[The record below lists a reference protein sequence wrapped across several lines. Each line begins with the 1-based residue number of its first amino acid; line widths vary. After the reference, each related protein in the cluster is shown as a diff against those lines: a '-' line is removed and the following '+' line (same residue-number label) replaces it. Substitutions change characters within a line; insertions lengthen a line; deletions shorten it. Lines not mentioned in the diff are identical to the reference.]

1 MRTRSESIRTPR
13 PFCGTRISAMKIA
26 ARLALAAGV
35 LLATGP
41 AQLIARTRPAA
52 TTVRKAAPGAKY
64 LERLSRELKGKNP
77 ATAYEQLSAFA
88 VQKSSRALAPRAAL
102 ALGYFDYSKG
112 HYPQAAKWL
121 ERAKEDALLRDYSL
135 YWSAENDLA
144 QNRGADAL
152 VELKQL
158 RQEFP
163 DSVMTDQALQAIGEA
178 ALASNQPGEA
188 VAALNDYSLTPQSPS
203 LLFLRAEAHEQA
215 GEKDQAAADYQA
227 IYLHF
232 PVSEQARESALKLSF
247 LASVPG
253 AQIPPIPVDERNAHA
268 AQLFNAKNCDEARN
282 EYAQILS
289 QLTGADNERAQLRIL
304 ECDPKLGSGPTAL
317 AALKLGDPD
326 VDAERFYAL
335 AQIYRSEQADAEM
348 AAAIEGAVS
357 RAPQSRWA
365 AQALMAAGNEYWVEL
380 DRDHAATYYKRLE
393 ENFPDLPD
401 ATPAQWRV
409 AWTSVLKRKP
419 DATDLL
425 TEHIRR
431 FPNSPFVPDALYWLG
446 RLAGE
451 AGNPAA
457 ARSYYEKLAERFPAS
472 YFAANAAI
480 RLRDLGNGANA
491 DPDVLALIPPPPP
504 APKLADAI
512 PEAAA
517 DRQARADALRS
528 IAFDASAELELRAGY
543 AATGEPRLLLEA
555 AQAAVDGGHVGAAIV
570 TVRLVY
576 PQLESRPFAQVP
588 RDVWLTSY
596 AMPFKSSIRQW
607 SAQAGVDPM
616 LVAGLIRQ
624 ESAFEENARSN
635 QGALGLMQLEPKTAR
650 LMARQAKIRYS
661 QARLFE
667 PDYNVR
673 LGTIYLA
680 NLRKQFGSVESA
692 LAAYNAGEDRVAEWT
707 EGQTYRE
714 PAEFVDS
721 IPFTETRE
729 YVEIVTRN
737 AGIYLKLYGAPNEP
751 RKASTRHKP

>member
-1 MRTRSESIRTPR
+1 
-13 PFCGTRISAMKIA
+13 MKTA
-26 ARLALAAGV
+26 ARLVLAAGV
-35 LLATGP
+35 LLLASQLPLSARTGP
-41 AQLIARTRPAA
+41 ATAA
-52 TTVRKAAPGAKY
+52 VRKAAPGTKY
-64 LERLSRELKGKNP
+64 LEQLSRELKGKNP
-77 ATAYEQLSAFA
+77 SPAYEQLSALA
-88 VQKSSRALAPRAAL
+88 IQKSSGALGQRAAL
-102 ALGYFDYSKG
+102 ALGYFDYSRG

-144 QNRGADAL
+144 QNRAAEAL
-152 VELKQL
+152 AELKQL

-163 DSVMTDQALQAIGEA
+163 DSVMTDQALQALGEA
-178 ALASNQPGEA
+178 ALASNQPAEA
-188 VAALNDYSLTPQSPS
+188 VAALNDDSLTAERPS

-215 GEKDQAAADYQA
+215 GEKDQAAADYQT
-227 IYLHF
+227 IYMHF
-232 PVSEQARESALKLSF
+232 PVSEQASEAALKLSF
-247 LASVPG
+247 LRSTPG
-253 AQIPPIPVDERNAHA
+253 TEIPPIPLDQRAAHA
-268 AQLFNAKNCDEARN
+268 AELFNAKNCADARN
-282 EYAQILS
+282 EYSQIVS

-304 ECDPKLGSGPTAL
+304 ECDPQLGSGPTAL
-317 AALKLGDPD
+317 AALKVSDPD

-335 AQIYRSEQADAEM
+335 TQIYRSQQQDAEM

-365 AQALMAAGNEYWVEL
+365 EMALMAAANEYWVEL
-380 DRDHAATYYKRLE
+380 DREHAATYYKRLE
-393 ENFPDLPD
+393 ENFPDAPD

-425 TEHIRR
+425 TEHVRR
-431 FPNSPFVPDALYWLG
+431 FPNSPFIPDALYWLG

-472 YFAANAAI
+472 YFAAAAAI
-480 RLRDLGNGANA
+480 RLRDLGNGTNA

-504 APKLADAI
+504 APKLADSI
-512 PEAAA
+512 PEGAA

-528 IAFDASAELELRAGY
+528 IAFDASAELELRAAY
-543 AATGEPRLLLEA
+543 MATGEPRLLLEA

-596 AMPFKSSIRQW
+596 AMPFKSSIRHW
-607 SAQAGVDPM
+607 SAHGGVDPM

-624 ESAFEENARSN
+624 ESAFDETARSN
-635 QGALGLMQLEPKTAR
+635 QNALGLMQLEPKTAR
-650 LMARQAKIRYS
+650 LMAHQAKIRYS

-673 LGTIYLA
+673 LGTLYLA
-680 NLRKQFGSVESA
+680 NLRKQFGSIESA
-692 LAAYNAGEDRVAEWT
+692 LAAYNAGEDRVTEWT

-729 YVEIVTRN
+729 YVEIVCRN
-737 AGIYLKLYGAPNEP
+737 AGIYRKLYGAPDEP
-751 RKASTRHKP
+751 RKAPTRHKH

>member
-1 MRTRSESIRTPR
+1 
-13 PFCGTRISAMKIA
+13 MKTA
-26 ARLALAAGV
+26 ARFVLAAGAL
-35 LLATGP
+35 LLAGQLPLSARKGP
-41 AQLIARTRPAA
+41 AAA
-52 TTVRKAAPGAKY
+52 AVRETVPGVKY
-64 LERLSRELKGKNP
+64 LEQLSRELKGKNP
-77 ATAYEQLSAFA
+77 SPAYEQLSAFA
-88 VQKSSRALAPRAAL
+88 MQKSSAALGRRAAL
-102 ALGYFDYSKG
+102 ALGYFDYSQG
-112 HYPQAAKWL
+112 HYPQAAEWL
-121 ERAKEDALLRDYSL
+121 ERAKEDSLLRDYSL

-144 QNRGADAL
+144 QNRAADAL
-152 VELKQL
+152 AELKQL

-163 DSVMTDQALQAIGEA
+163 DSVMTDQALQALGEA
-178 ALASNQPGEA
+178 ALASNQPAEA
-188 VAALNDYSLTPQSPS
+188 VAALNDYSLTAERPS

-227 IYLHF
+227 IYMRF
-232 PVSEQARESALKLSF
+232 PVSEQASEAALKLSF
-247 LASVPG
+247 LASTPG
-253 AQIPPIPVDERNAHA
+253 TEIPPIPLDQRTAHA
-268 AQLFNAKNCDEARN
+268 AQLFNAKNCADARN
-282 EYAQILS
+282 EYSQIVS

-304 ECDPKLGSGPTAL
+304 ECDPQLGSGPTAL
-317 AALKLGDPD
+317 AALKVSDPD

-335 AQIYRSEQADAEM
+335 TQIYRSQQQDAEM

-365 AQALMAAGNEYWVEL
+365 EMALMAAANEYWVEL
-380 DRDHAATYYKRLE
+380 DREHAAMYYKRLE
-393 ENFPDLPD
+393 ENFPDAPD

-431 FPNSPFVPDALYWLG
+431 FPNSPFIPDALYWLG

-457 ARSYYEKLAERFPAS
+457 ARSYYEKLAQRFPAS
-472 YFAANAAI
+472 YFAATAAI
-480 RLRDLGNGANA
+480 RLRSLGNGTNA

-504 APKLADAI
+504 APKLADSI

-517 DRQARADALRS
+517 DRQARADALHS
-528 IAFDASAELELRAGY
+528 IAFDASAELELRAAY
-543 AATGEPRLLLEA
+543 LATGEPRLLLEA

-588 RDVWLTSY
+588 RDVWLTAY
-596 AMPFKSSIRQW
+596 AMPFKASIRQW
-607 SAQAGVDPM
+607 SAHAGVDPM

-624 ESAFEENARSN
+624 ESAFDETARSN
-635 QGALGLMQLEPKTAR
+635 QNALGLMQVEPKTAR
-650 LMARQAKIRYS
+650 LMAHQARIRYS

-673 LGTIYLA
+673 LGTLYLA
-680 NLRKQFGSVESA
+680 NLRKQFGSIESA
-692 LAAYNAGEDRVAEWT
+692 LAAYNAGEDRVTEWT

-729 YVEIVTRN
+729 YVEIVSRN
-737 AGIYLKLYGAPNEP
+737 AGIYHKLYEAPDEP
-751 RKASTRHKP
+751 RKAPTRRKH

>member
-1 MRTRSESIRTPR
+1 
-13 PFCGTRISAMKIA
+13 MKIA

-35 LLATGP
+35 CVATAAGPLFGRTGP
-41 AQLIARTRPAA
+41 AAA
-52 TTVRKAAPGAKY
+52 AVRKTSPSVKY

-77 ATAYEQLSAFA
+77 APAYAQLSAFA
-88 VQKSSRALAPRAAL
+88 LEKSSGALGPRAAL
-102 ALGYFDYSKG
+102 ALGYFDYTKG
-112 HYPQAAKWL
+112 HYPEAAKWL
-121 ERAKEDALLRDYSL
+121 ERAKVDSLLRDYSL
-135 YWSAENDLA
+135 YWSAENDIA
-144 QNRGADAL
+144 QNRNADAL
-152 VELKQL
+152 VKLKQL
-158 RQEFP
+158 REEFP

-178 ALASNQPGEA
+178 ALASNQPAEA
-188 VAALNDYSLTPQSPS
+188 VAALNDYSLTPQNPS
-203 LLFLRAEAHEQA
+203 LLFLRGEAHEQA

-247 LASVPG
+247 LASEPG
-253 AQIPPIPVDERNAHA
+253 AQIPPIPLDQRNAHA

-282 EYAQILS
+282 EYSQIVS
-289 QLTGADNERAQLRIL
+289 QLTGGDSERAQLRIL
-304 ECDPKLGSGPTAL
+304 ECDPKLGSGPEAL
-317 AALKLGDPD
+317 AALKLSDPD

-335 AQIYRSEQADAEM
+335 AQIYRSRQADAEM
-348 AAAIEGAVS
+348 AAAIEGAIS

-365 AQALMAAGNEYWVEL
+365 EQALMIAGNEYWVEL
-380 DRDHAATYYKRLE
+380 DRDHAATYYQRLE
-393 ENFPDLPD
+393 ENFPDVPD

-409 AWTSVLKRKP
+409 AWTSVLKRQP
-419 DATDLL
+419 NASDLL

-446 RLAGE
+446 RLATE
-451 AGNPAA
+451 AGNAAA
-457 ARSYYEKLAERFPAS
+457 ARSYYEKLVERFPAS
-472 YFAANAAI
+472 YFAANAVI
-480 RLRDLGNGANA
+480 RLRDLGNGTNA

-504 APKLADAI
+504 APKLGDSI
-512 PEAAA
+512 LEAAA
-517 DRQARADALRS
+517 GRQGRADALRS

-588 RDVWLTSY
+588 HDVWLTAY
-596 AMPFKSSIRQW
+596 ALPFKSSIRHW
-607 SAQAGVDPM
+607 SAHAGVDPM

-635 QGALGLMQLEPKTAR
+635 QNALGLMQLEPKTAR
-650 LMARQAKIRYS
+650 LLARQAKIRYS
-661 QARLFE
+661 QPRLFE
-667 PDYNVR
+667 ADYNVR
-673 LGTIYLA
+673 LGTLYLA
-680 NLRKQFGSVESA
+680 GLRKQFGSIEVA
-692 LAAYNAGEDRVAEWT
+692 LAAYNAGEDHVAEWT

-729 YVEIVTRN
+729 YVEIVSRN
-737 AGIYLKLYGAPNEP
+737 AGIYRKLYGAPDEP
-751 RKASTRHKP
+751 RKAAARRKH